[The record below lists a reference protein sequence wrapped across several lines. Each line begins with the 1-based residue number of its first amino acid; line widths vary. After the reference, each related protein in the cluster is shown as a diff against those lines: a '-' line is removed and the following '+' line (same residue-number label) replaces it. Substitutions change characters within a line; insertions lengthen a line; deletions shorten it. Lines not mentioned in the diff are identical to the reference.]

1 MDIKEL
7 LQRIHALIEE
17 YLEIGSMATFDDL
30 KRHNDNLQAEKDRL
44 QDKYNELL
52 DRIDSYESACDNA
65 VTILNECIEGRV

>member
-30 KRHNDNLQAEKDRL
+30 KRHNDNLQAENDRL

-52 DRIDSYESACDNA
+52 DRIDTYENACYNA
-65 VTILNECIEGRV
+65 IGTLKECIEGRV

>member
-30 KRHNDNLQAEKDRL
+30 KRHNDKL

-52 DRIDSYESACDNA
+52 DRIDTYENACDNA
-65 VTILNECIEGRV
+65 IGTLKECIEGRV